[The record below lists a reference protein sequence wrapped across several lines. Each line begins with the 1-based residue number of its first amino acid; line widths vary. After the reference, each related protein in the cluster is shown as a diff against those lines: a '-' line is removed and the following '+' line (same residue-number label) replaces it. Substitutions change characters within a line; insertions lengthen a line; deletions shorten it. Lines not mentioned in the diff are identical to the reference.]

1 MSPELLDLINNDA
14 IDKFKINDLEKNNI
28 FSFGLI
34 LL

>member
-1 MSPELLDLINNDA
+1 MSPELLNLINNDS